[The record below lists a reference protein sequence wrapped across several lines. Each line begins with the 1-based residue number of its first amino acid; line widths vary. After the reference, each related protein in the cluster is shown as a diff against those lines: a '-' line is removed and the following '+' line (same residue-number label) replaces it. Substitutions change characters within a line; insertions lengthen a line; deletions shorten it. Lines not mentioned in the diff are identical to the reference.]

1 MTVWIMLSY
10 VEYRVVIK
18 HQHRSSSLHAQV
30 GSSGPRL
37 QIVDGAPI
45 KQGETHRYCVTAKGG
60 RFTAVLVWT
69 DYPASSSAGSNLVN
83 DLDLVVRA
91 SGLNG
96 SALLGNGGGFGDGAD
111 RTNNVEQIDMPL
123 PAGDVSIEVRGSCGV
138 AIVLILNDHALFTM
152 RC

>member
-1 MTVWIMLSY
+1 MQGST
-10 VEYRVVIK
+10 
-18 HQHRSSSLHAQV
+18 AAPCPQV
-30 GSSGPRL
+30 GASGPRL

-45 KQGETHRYCVTAKGG
+45 KQGETHRYCVSAKGG

-123 PAGDVSIEVRGSCGV
+123 PAGDVSIEVCTTEGAMDEQQLGV
-138 AIVLILNDHALFTM
+138 LYWSKPT
-152 RC
+152 